1 MNGKLFM
8 QAIIKFTS
16 GLILTIALLFI
27 PAGTIYYVKGWIFI
41 AILFI
46 PMFIA
51 GIILMMKN
59 PALLEKRLNAKEKQ
73 SDQKFFVL
81 VMSMMFVSGFVCAG
95 FNYRFS
101 WVVLPMWVTIV
112 SSVIFILGY
121 IMYGEVL
128 RENEYLSR
136 TVEVQK
142 NQKVID
148 TGLYSVIR
156 HPMYSATLILFL
168 SMPFVLGSPITFFI
182 LLVYPIAIISRLL
195 SEEEYLEKNLDGYKE
210 YEKKVKYRLI
220 PYIF

>member
-8 QAIIKFTS
+8 QAILKFTS
-16 GLILTIALLFI
+16 GLLLTIVLLFI
-27 PAGTIYYVKGWIFI
+27 PAGTIHFVNGWIFI

-51 GIILMMKN
+51 GIILMMKS
-59 PALLEKRLNAKEKQ
+59 PALLEKRLNSKEKQ

-81 VMSMMFVSGFVCAG
+81 IMSIMFVLGFVCAG
-95 FNYRFS
+95 LNYRFS
-101 WVVLPMWVTIV
+101 WVVLPMWVMIV

>member
-1 MNGKLFM
+1 MAYQFFIFHSMLVVVGICIVLSKEIEWEKKHYYETL
-8 QAIIKFTS
+8 II
-16 GLILTIALLFI
+16 
-27 PAGTIYYVKGWIFI
+27 
-41 AILFI
+41 
-46 PMFIA
+46 M
-51 GIILMMKN
+51 
-59 PALLEKRLNAKEKQ
+59 
-73 SDQKFFVL
+73 FVL
-81 VMSMMFVSGFVCAG
+81 GFVCAG
-95 FNYRFS
+95 LNYRFS

-136 TVEVQK
+136 TVEVQT

-156 HPMYSATLILFL
+156 HPMYSATLLLFL

-182 LLVYPIAIISRLL
+182 LLIYPIAIISRLQ

-210 YEKKVKYRLI
+210 YKQKVKYRLI
-220 PYIF
+220 PFIY